1 MRAPEITMD
10 TLVGRYIYSTIA
22 NNKNIKRVIE
32 IGSGSGNGSTVCIA
46 NGLNVH
52 LTKDTKFV
60 CMEPVESHYNDLREG
75 IENSGIDWIEHHNNS
90 SISFDKLSIKNYDDY
105 RSHCLDN
112 KDKFKSLRGLDNKQL
127 ISELEGRQVWYEEDC
142 EHFKKCEKGV
152 LESLDGDYDLCLIDG
167 SEFSGYDE
175 FKLIEDRVNMIFL
188 DDIFEYKCQKIVDEL
203 HVNDDWVLI
212 NIIPERNGFVAFSRT
227 HYK

>member
-1 MRAPEITMD
+1 MRTPEITMN

-32 IGSGSGNGSTVCIA
+32 IGSGSGNGSTVCIV

-60 CMEPVESHYNDLREG
+60 CMEPVESHY
-75 IENSGIDWIEHHNNS
+75 
-90 SISFDKLSIKNYDDY
+90 DDY

-112 KDKFKSLRGLDNKQL
+112 KDKYKSLRGLDNKQL

>member
-1 MRAPEITMD
+1 MRTPEITMN

-75 IENSGIDWIEHHNNS
+75 IENSKADWIEHHNNS

-112 KDKFKSLRGLDNKQL
+112 QL